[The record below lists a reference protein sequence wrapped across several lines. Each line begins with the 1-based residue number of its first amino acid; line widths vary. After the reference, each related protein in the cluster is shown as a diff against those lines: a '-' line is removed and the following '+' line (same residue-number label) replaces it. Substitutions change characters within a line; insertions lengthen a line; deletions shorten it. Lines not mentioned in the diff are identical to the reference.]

1 MHTSGIGSR
10 RLRYIIPIPIP
21 LKINQKQVKYRY
33 NTGKSHTLEKIDGNG
48 ARGSGAARCRE
59 MAQWRGVGRERG
71 TARGSRVCSDRE
83 TKNTASESTDTE
95 KIHRP
100 VHMADVNPIAA
111 PHTLFTAHKS

>member
-59 MAQWRGVGRERG
+59 MAWHV
-71 TARGSRVCSDRE
+71 
-83 TKNTASESTDTE
+83 
-95 KIHRP
+95 
-100 VHMADVNPIAA
+100 
-111 PHTLFTAHKS
+111 